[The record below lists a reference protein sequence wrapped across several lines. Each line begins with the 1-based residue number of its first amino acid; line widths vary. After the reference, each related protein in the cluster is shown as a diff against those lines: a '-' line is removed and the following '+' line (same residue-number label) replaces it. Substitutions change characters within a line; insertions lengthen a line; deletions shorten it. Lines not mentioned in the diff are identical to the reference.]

1 MPRNAEMGRFHRA
14 AAAIK
19 RVFTRRTEQSAPVE
33 PVREMGGRETQAQLD
48 KVHVGRSTKR
58 PSDIGIDVLS
68 NTYTP
73 RNTSGK
79 AGFRSDGADHQRDQ
93 DFASGAADNHWND
106 EDRFTNK
113 SNDPRIGTHGR
124 TYEPGESRDVSRSE

>member
-1 MPRNAEMGRFHRA
+1 MET
-14 AAAIK
+14 
-19 RVFTRRTEQSAPVE
+19 V
-33 PVREMGGRETQAQLD
+33 RETQRQLD
-48 KVHVGRSTKR
+48 KVHVSRPTHR

-68 NTYTP
+68 RTYTP
-73 RNTSGK
+73 RDTSGK

-93 DFASGAADNHWND
+93 DFARGAGETDWKD

-124 TYEPGESRDVSRSE
+124 TYEPGESRDASRRE